1 MAYTGSKYIEDDY
14 LSIARGH
21 VKDASHI
28 HKFGAV
34 PAMSQNQ
41 TGSVWDINDTEY
53 PWDAFDT
60 AGVLAIPA
68 VNASD
73 DGMVISVFGLDDN
86 FDLINEDFTVSSSG
100 TTTGT
105 ETFKRVYRAFVT
117 NGDTNVGDINIQR
130 GGVTVARISAGLS
143 QTLMAIYTVPNGYT
157 GYLLKGQMSCQAGAD
172 ATGNMFVR
180 YAGQTAFRV
189 GHSFEVSG
197 NGGAY
202 EYDFR
207 VPIQIPSKSDIDVRA
222 SVRSN
227 NARISA
233 AFDVVL
239 FKGKR

>member
-34 PAMSQNQ
+34 PAMSQA
-41 TGSVWDINDTEY
+41 TSGSIWDIDDTPY
-53 PWDAFDT
+53 PWSAFDT
-60 AGVLAIPA
+60 AGVLTIPA

-73 DGMVISVFGLDDN
+73 NGMVISVFGLDDN
-86 FDLINEDFTVSSSG
+86 FDPVDENFTVSSSE

-105 ETFKRVYRAFVT
+105 KTFKRVYRAFVT
-117 NGDTNVGDINIQR
+117 NGDSNVGNINMQR
-130 GGVTVARISAGLS
+130 GGVTVARITAGLA

-157 GYLLKGQMSCQAGAD
+157 GYILKGNMSCQAGAD

-180 YAGQTAFRV
+180 YSGQSAFRI

-197 NGGAY
+197 AGGDY
-202 EYDFR
+202 TYDFG

-222 SVRSN
+222 RVRSN
-227 NARISA
+227 NARVSA
-233 AFDVVL
+233 AFDILL

>member
-34 PAMSQNQ
+34 PSMSQS
-41 TGSVWDINDTEY
+41 TAGSIWDIDDTLY
-53 PWDAFDT
+53 PWSAFDT
-60 AGVLAIPA
+60 AGVLTIPA

-73 DGMVISVFGLDDN
+73 NGMVISVFGLDDN
-86 FDLINEDFTVSSSG
+86 FDLVDENFTVSSSG

-105 ETFKRVYRAFVT
+105 KTFKRVYRAFVMD
-117 NGDTNVGDINIQR
+117 GVSNVGNINMQR
-130 GGVTVARISAGLS
+130 GGVTVARITAGLA

-157 GYLLKGQMSCQAGAD
+157 GYILKGNMSCQAGAD

-180 YAGQTAFRV
+180 YSGQSAFRI

-197 NGGAY
+197 AGGEY
-202 EYDFR
+202 TYDFG

-222 SVRSN
+222 TVRSN
-227 NARISA
+227 NARVSA
-233 AFDVVL
+233 AFDILL